1 MKLISINVGRP
12 REVVSHGEPVVTGIF
27 KQPVDGV
34 VAVRR
39 LNVAGDEQA
48 DLSVHGGPDKAVYA
62 YPLEHYDFWRNELG
76 LEELPFGAFGENL
89 TTEGLIEAE
98 VNIGDQLRIGTAE
111 FVVTQPRMPCF
122 KLGIRFNRPDMV
134 KRFLASGRTGFYLR
148 VLQEGEVEAGNAI
161 VLLAR
166 DAGNVSVAD
175 IVVLYAG
182 KRGDQELLRR
192 ASQAQALPEAWRE
205 WFAERLE
212 EPEA

>member
-111 FVVTQPRMPCF
+111 FVVTSRVKPGRRGCS
-122 KLGIRFNRPDMV
+122 RPS
-134 KRFLASGRTGFYLR
+134 RRRTNSTKGTT
-148 VLQEGEVEAGNAI
+148 ATATTTKT
-161 VLLAR
+161 
-166 DAGNVSVAD
+166 NV
-175 IVVLYAG
+175 
-182 KRGDQELLRR
+182 RR
-192 ASQAQALPEAWRE
+192 
-205 WFAERLE
+205 
-212 EPEA
+212 